1 VPLQGH
7 WERVNTPLRKTTMR
21 ERRILWVV
29 VALLAVAC
37 IAGAIV
43 AFGSS
48 SPSTPAG
55 CIHLEAPS
63 TMGGVASDICGN
75 DAKTLCTGQQARTDP
90 LSATILP
97 QCRKAGLSPSSN

>member
-7 WERVNTPLRKTTMR
+7 WQRVNTPLRKTTLR
-21 ERRILWVV
+21 ERRILWVAV
-29 VALLAVAC
+29 GLLAAAC

-48 SPSTPAG
+48 SSPTPAG

-63 TMGGVASDICGN
+63 TMGGVASDICGD
-75 DAKTLCTGQQARTDP
+75 DARRLCSGQQARTDP
-90 LSATILP
+90 LSGTILP
-97 QCRKAGLSPSSN
+97 QCREAGYQ

>member
-7 WERVNTPLRKTTMR
+7 WDRVNTPLRKTTLR

-29 VALLAVAC
+29 VAVLAVAC

-55 CIHLEAPS
+55 CVHLEAPS
-63 TMGGVASDICGN
+63 TMGAVASDICGN
-75 DAKTLCTGQQARTDP
+75 DAKALCTGRQAQTDP

-97 QCRKAGLSPSSN
+97 QCREAGLLPSGS

>member
-7 WERVNTPLRKTTMR
+7 WERVNTPLRKTTLR

-43 AFGSS
+43 AIGSS

-63 TMGGVASDICGN
+63 TMGAVASDICGN
-75 DAKTLCTGQQARTDP
+75 DAKKLCTGHQARTDP

-97 QCRKAGLSPSSN
+97 QCRQAGLLPTGS

>member
-7 WERVNTPLRKTTMR
+7 WERVNTPLRKTTLR
-21 ERRILWVV
+21 ERRIVWVV
-29 VALLAVAC
+29 AALLAAAC
-37 IAGAIV
+37 IGGAIV

-63 TMGGVASDICGN
+63 TMGGVASDICGD
-75 DAKTLCTGQQARTDP
+75 DAKRLCTGPSARANP
-90 LSATILP
+90 LSGTILP
-97 QCRKAGLSPSSN
+97 QCREAGYR

>member
-7 WERVNTPLRKTTMR
+7 WQRVNTPLRKTTLR
-21 ERRILWVV
+21 ERRILWVA
-29 VALLAVAC
+29 VALLAAACVA
-37 IAGAIV
+37 GGIV

-48 SPSTPAG
+48 SPATPAG

-75 DAKTLCTGQQARTDP
+75 DAKNLCTGQNARTDP

-97 QCRKAGLSPSSN
+97 QCRKAGLLPSGS

>member
-1 VPLQGH
+1 MPLQSH
-7 WERVNTPLRKTTMR
+7 WQRVNTPVRETTSR
-21 ERRILWVV
+21 ERRIIWVFV
-29 VALLAVAC
+29 GLLAAAC
-37 IAGAIV
+37 IAAAIV

-63 TMGGVASDICGN
+63 TMGAVASDICGR
-75 DAKTLCTGQQARTDP
+75 DARNLCEGQHARTDP

-97 QCRKAGLSPSSN
+97 QCREAGYSVTSQ

>member
-7 WERVNTPLRKTTMR
+7 WERVNTPLRKTTPR

-29 VALLAVAC
+29 VAVLAAAC
-37 IAGAIV
+37 LAGGIV

-48 SPSTPAG
+48 SPPRPAG

-63 TMGGVASDICGN
+63 TMGGVASDICGA
-75 DAKTLCTGQQARTDP
+75 DAKRLCTGQHARTDP

-97 QCRKAGLSPSSN
+97 QCREAGYQ

>member
-7 WERVNTPLRKTTMR
+7 WARVNTPVRETTER

-29 VALLAVAC
+29 VALLAAAC
-37 IAGAIV
+37 LAGAIV

-48 SPSTPAG
+48 SPATPAG
-55 CIHLEAPS
+55 CVHLEAPS
-63 TMGGVASDICGN
+63 TMGGVASDICGD
-75 DAKTLCTGQQARTDP
+75 DARKLCTGNQAKSDP

-97 QCRKAGLSPSSN
+97 QCRKAGLLPSDS